1 MFIFMYGTMVMRSII
16 EEKTNR
22 IVEVIISS
30 VKPFQ
35 VNDGKNYWCILNW
48 S

>member
-1 MFIFMYGTMVMRSII
+1 MRGVI

-35 VNDGKNYWCILNW
+35 LLVGKIIGVTCRIHSIFSLDF